1 MPFERTVSGE
11 APRQSLPIV
20 SETIHTTTQQPQRQT
35 VLESQPHRQPILE
48 SQPRQSGLESQPVY
62 YSNVPRQTVV
72 ESRPVT
78 YHQVPPPQTVRPAT
92 YAISQPVRETVIE
105 QQPVLQN
112 QQVFP

>member
-1 MPFERTVSGE
+1 MESQ
-11 APRQSLPIV
+11 PRQ
-20 SETIHTTTQQPQRQT
+20 
-35 VLESQPHRQPILE
+35 VLESQP
-48 SQPRQSGLESQPVY
+48 PVY

-78 YHQVPPPQTVRPAT
+78 YHQVSPPQTVRPAT